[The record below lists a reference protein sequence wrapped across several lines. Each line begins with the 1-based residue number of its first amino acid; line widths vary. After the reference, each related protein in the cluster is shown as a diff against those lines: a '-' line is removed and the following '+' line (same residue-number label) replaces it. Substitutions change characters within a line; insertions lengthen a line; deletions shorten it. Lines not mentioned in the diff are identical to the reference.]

1 MIAHQLAFQS
11 ESYWQGLLAGFS
23 APTPLV
29 VDRKPEAPG
38 GAFALVEGELAPD
51 AAAEL
56 HAAAARH
63 RVGAERVVQG
73 AWALLLSR
81 YAAESDVVF
90 GAALS
95 AGSLIPVRARIAG
108 DAPAFA
114 WIGALDAQLRES
126 LAHAGEARDG
136 IREWSA
142 AHAGTPLF
150 ESAFAAVAPGRVAEL
165 AERLRAELPG
175 LGVVVA
181 LGDRQLGLGYD
192 PARFDADAAGR
203 MLGHLTTLLR
213 EIATRPEAPTR
224 TLALLTEAE
233 RRQLLFEWNDTAR
246 SYPETTLAEL
256 FRARALEAPDRTAL
270 VFEDRRQSYGE
281 LAERAESLAGQLR
294 ALGVGPDRLVG
305 VYLERSPELVIALL
319 GILEADGAYL
329 PLDPE
334 YPAERIRFMIADAG
348 VAALLTSGSLAE
360 RLPPID
366 APVLC
371 LDTPREPSAGPAPAR
386 RAGPDDLAYVIY
398 TSGSTGRPKGAANTH
413 RAICNRLLWMQDEY
427 GLTPEDTVLQKTPF
441 SFDVSVWEFFWPLCV
456 GARLVLA
463 RPGGHKDDAYL
474 AALIRE
480 HEISVLHFVPSML
493 RLFLERPDPEACR
506 SLRHVFCSGE
516 ALPFELQERFFALLG
531 ANLHN
536 LYGPTEAAVDVTY
549 FACERDG
556 RSRAVPI
563 GRPVANTAIYILDA
577 QQQPV
582 PIGVPGEL
590 HIGGVQLARGYHNRP
605 ELTAERFVPDPFGR
619 EPGARLYKT
628 GDLARY
634 RPDGNIEYLGR
645 LDHQTKI
652 RGFRIELGEIES
664 VLLDHPDVKDA
675 VVLAREDVPNHRQLV
690 AYVASACPPARL
702 AGALRSFLA
711 QKLPDY
717 MVPGAFVALDALPL
731 TPNGKLD
738 RRALPAPR
746 RERPELERA
755 YAPPRTPLER
765 RLAGIWCELLQLD
778 RVGVDDPFFELG
790 GDSLLAA
797 AFINRLRSDL
807 GESIYIVSI
816 FEAPSIAEYAAFLR
830 RDYPD
835 AVARAFGESIRAAEP
850 SERRGRVDADALER
864 MRQAIPSYV
873 SAEPVPDA
881 ERNPPALFIL
891 GPPRS
896 GTTLLRV
903 MLAGHPDLFA
913 CSELQLLG
921 FETLAERRA
930 AFSGRFSLW
939 LDGTI
944 RALMELEGCDAE
956 AATRLMEDY
965 ERRNL
970 STRAFYRELQARSGG
985 RMLVDKSPFYALD
998 PGTLRK
1004 AERDF
1009 LDPLYVHL
1017 VRHPY
1022 AMVRSFE
1029 DYHMDQV
1036 VPLRAHSF
1044 ARRELAELVWTLSH
1058 RNILEFLE
1066 SVPAE
1071 RRVRFRFEELVS
1083 RPAEVLRGLC
1093 EGLSLPFHPELALPY
1108 KDAGKKMIDGVH
1120 GVSTPMGDR
1129 RFLEHGRIEPAV
1141 GEAWRRVE
1149 TDDFLGDVTWELAAA
1164 LGYAAPGEAASRRE
1178 LRQERRQ
1185 RRLQHRRRE

>member
-11 ESYWQGLLAGFS
+11 ESYWQDLLAGFD
-23 APTPLV
+23 AATPLV
-29 VDRKPEAPG
+29 VDRRLETPG
-38 GAFALVEGELAPD
+38 DGFAMVQGELEPD
-51 AAAEL
+51 AAAGL
-56 HAAAARH
+56 RAAAARH

-81 YAAESDVVF
+81 YGAEHDVVF
-90 GAALS
+90 GAALPD
-95 AGSLIPVRARIAG
+95 GSLIPVRAEIAG
-108 DAPAFA
+108 ELPAFA
-114 WIGALDAQLRES
+114 WIAALDAQLRAS
-126 LAHAGEARDG
+126 LAHAGEARDA

-142 AHAGTPLF
+142 AHAGTALF
-150 ESAFAAVAPGRVAEL
+150 ESVFAEVAPGSIAGL
-165 AERLRAELPG
+165 AERVRAELPG

-181 LGDRQLGLGYD
+181 CADRQLALGYD
-192 PARFDADAAGR
+192 PARFDADTAGR
-203 MLGHLTTLLR
+203 MLGHLSTLLR
-213 EIATRPEAPTR
+213 EISARPEAPTR
-224 TLALLTEAE
+224 ALALLPEAE

-256 FRARALEAPDRTAL
+256 FRARAREAPERTAL
-270 VFEDRRQSYGE
+270 VFEGGELGYGE
-281 LAERAESLAGQLR
+281 LAARAERLAGALR

-348 VAALLTSGSLAE
+348 VAALITSRALAE

-371 LDTPREPSAGPAPAR
+371 LDTPLEPIAAPLPAR

-441 SFDVSVWEFFWPLCV
+441 SFDVSVWEFFWPLIV

-463 RPGGHKDDAYL
+463 RPGGHRDDAYL
-474 AALIRE
+474 TALIRE
-480 HEISVLHFVPSML
+480 HGISVLHFVPSML

-531 ANLHN
+531 ASLHN
-536 LYGPTEAAVDVTY
+536 LYGPTEAAVDVSY

-556 RSRAVPI
+556 RSRSVPI
-563 GRPVANTAIYILDA
+563 GRPVANTRIHILDA
-577 QQQPV
+577 EQEPV

-590 HIGGVQLARGYHNRP
+590 HIGGIQLARGYHNRP
-605 ELTAERFVPDPFGR
+605 ELTAERFVPDPFAR
-619 EPGARLYKT
+619 HPGARLYKT

-664 VLLDHPDVKDA
+664 VLLEHPDVKDA
-675 VVLAREDVPNHRQLV
+675 AVLAREDVPNQRQLV
-690 AYVASACPPARL
+690 AYLVSASPPARL
-702 AGALRSFLA
+702 ALALRSFLA

-731 TPNGKLD
+731 TPSGKLD

-765 RLAGIWCELLQLD
+765 QLAGIWCELLQLD

-797 AFINRLRSDL
+797 AFINRLRSELDA
-807 GESIYIVSI
+807 SIYIVSI
-816 FEAPSIAEYAAFLR
+816 FEAPSVAEYAAFLR

-835 AVARAFGESIRAAEP
+835 AVARAFGESIRAAGPGE
-850 SERRGRVDADALER
+850 RVDAQALER
-864 MRQAIPSYV
+864 MRQAVPSYV
-873 SAEPVPDA
+873 AEAPVPDS

-930 AFSGRFSLW
+930 AFSGRLSLW

-944 RALMELEGCDAE
+944 RALMELLGCDAE

-970 STRAFYRELQARSGG
+970 STRAFYRELMRRSGG

-998 PGTLRK
+998 PATLRK

-1009 LDPLYVHL
+1009 RDPLYVHL

-1022 AMVRSFE
+1022 AVVRSFE

-1044 ARRELAELVWTLSH
+1044 ARRELAELVWILSH

-1066 SVPAE
+1066 TVPPA
-1071 RRVRFRFEELVS
+1071 RRVRIRFEELVS
-1083 RPAEVLRGLC
+1083 RPREVLRELC
-1093 EGLSLPFHPELALPY
+1093 DGLSLPFHPDLADPY
-1108 KDAGKKMIDGVH
+1108 KDAGKKMVDGVH

-1129 RFLEHGRIEPAV
+1129 KFLEHGRIDPAV

-1149 TDDFLGDVTWELAAA
+1149 TDDFLGDITWQLAAA
-1164 LGYAAPGEAASRRE
+1164 LGYAAPGEASSRRE
-1178 LRQERRQ
+1178 LREERRQ
-1185 RRLQHRRRE
+1185 RRLRQRRSG